1 MIDIERCSKMT
12 LKSDKTRILVSLPI
26 ELKKQVEELAYSK
39 NRSVSNYIVT
49 LIQQE
54 IKKESK
60 KETV

>member
-1 MIDIERCSKMT
+1 MT